1 MVQQTRLISTGFK
14 SIVSVAFQF
23 KMILLV

>member
-23 KMILLV
+23 KMILV